1 MLSSER
7 LFSILTYA
15 LFATP
20 AAIVVLWAVWRVML
34 WCLSILAWFAYFPA
48 LACSTAKS
56 PVSWSRALS
65 LVFLSFLILLFFVVP
80 LKFLAHWIAGPQ
92 VSVWHWLL
100 VFGPIPLLIVW
111 LVARIRRL
119 QREEAQERMLDA
131 GMPP

>member
-1 MLSSER
+1 
-7 LFSILTYA
+7 
-15 LFATP
+15 
-20 AAIVVLWAVWRVML
+20 ML
-34 WCLSILAWFAYFPA
+34 WCLFHTGLVRLFPGLGVQHGEVPRLFAR
-48 LACSTAKS
+48 SR
-56 PVSWSRALS
+56 SRALS

-92 VSVWHWLL
+92 VSIWHWLL